1 MKDNDIRPPSPN
13 EAELTREPAQ
23 RADSTSEPA
32 PADQL
37 QPAIAPESSVS
48 FDRELSA
55 TRDQLLRAL
64 ADMDNMRKR
73 TEREVA
79 SARAYGISSFARDL
93 LGVADHMQ
101 RATHALHDEL
111 RVQAD
116 EPTKALL
123 EGVELTQIE
132 LIKVLEK
139 YGVKRI
145 EPLGQKFDPN
155 RHKAMKEVEDASV
168 PAGNVVQV
176 MEAGYEL
183 DDRLLRPALVAV
195 AKTPAAASASTDEN
209 PTVSY

>member
-1 MKDNDIRPPSPN
+1 MKDNDIRPSSPN
-13 EAELTREPAQ
+13 EAVLTREPAQ

-48 FDRELSA
+48 FDRELSD

-93 LGVADHMQ
+93 LGVADQMQ
-101 RATHALHDEL
+101 RAALHDGL
-111 RVQAD
+111 RVHAD

-183 DDRLLRPALVAV
+183 GDRLLRPALVAV
-195 AKTPAAASASTDEN
+195 AKAAATPARCGGIDR
-209 PTVSY
+209 